1 MMARLYTTIAPT
13 VSKVSA
19 RRFDRPS
26 YARRRNDRPH
36 RAFTGKANQQ
46 HGWLFHKFGES
57 QHWPGDRGGG
67 IQAHPAG
74 CVGCVGCEHRANMV
88 YDAPV
93 VAGLVAATQI
103 ASRYLAGAAAAM
115 RYLSLFIGRL
125 SIALLAV
132 FLAPAGVHAQP
143 VSANAWTVAD
153 LNAAVDAVV
162 NAASRVD
169 SRYRLRVLLDL
180 AVALRNGA
188 APSRAPEILQSAAP
202 AIAADPTRFL
212 SGGFARPVV
221 AGRDVVEELA
231 QFGEFQ
237 AAEALVGTAGQPTS
251 RAVLL
256 GRLGVGR
263 AKAGDIA
270 GAENAV
276 AEIRSL
282 AMSDGA
288 SRSRIPES
296 VIVRIGAA
304 LAMSGAPSAAVQLAG
319 GLPDGSAKA
328 DVLAQ
333 SAIVFCDPK
342 GGPAAD
348 PMRGRQ
354 LAGRAVEMARAAVR
368 PAPITRQQR
377 TMIAVASIAQARCD
391 GPDGALAFVRELLPP
406 EQASLSLGLI
416 ADQLTAKGDFDLA
429 RAFTMA
435 SGLTDPKSLVDAAKR
450 FLNQHDKDAARA
462 AASQAAEQIRAA
474 TPRSKFDHFKILGEI
489 FGILVDVGEY
499 DQAVA
504 VVQSEEP
511 ERKETL
517 SVSAVERAIRRR
529 DDATVARLTPVAIS
543 ALMQSRESVLKL
555 YWLTRSLA
563 TAGYRDDAGKAYQQF
578 TDTFE
583 RDSLTVD
590 AVMLAELQALMG
602 DMPAALATADRAG
615 IPPANPG
622 RKARALEGITMLA
635 AGQGNIDGAL
645 QAEAKLE
652 AEPANALR
660 DRALLSIAAAQTK
673 SGDLRGAY
681 STSLRISNPY
691 GRIQSLLRLVAAS
704 PHQ

>member
-1 MMARLYTTIAPT
+1 MMHLSWPGL
-13 VSKVSA
+13 SLP
-19 RRFDRPS
+19 RRF
-26 YARRRNDRPH
+26 
-36 RAFTGKANQQ
+36 QV
-46 HGWLFHKFGES
+46 
-57 QHWPGDRGGG
+57 G
-67 IQAHPAG
+67 I
-74 CVGCVGCEHRANMV
+74 
-88 YDAPV
+88 
-93 VAGLVAATQI
+93 
-103 ASRYLAGAAAAM
+103 SAGAAAM
-115 RYLSLFIGRL
+115 RCLSLFILRL
-125 SIALLAV
+125 SIASFAALLTT
-132 FLAPAGVHAQP
+132 AGVHAQP

-153 LNAAVDAVV
+153 LNAAVDAAV

-180 AVALRNGA
+180 AVALQNGA
-188 APSRAPEILQSAAP
+188 APTRAPEIIQGAAA
-202 AIAADPTRFL
+202 AIAADPTRSL
-212 SGGFARPVV
+212 SGGYVRPII

-231 QFGEFQ
+231 QFGELQ

-256 GRLGVGR
+256 GSLGVGR

-270 GAENAV
+270 GAENAA

-282 AMSDGA
+282 ATRDDA
-288 SRSRIPES
+288 SGSRIPQS

-304 LAMSGAPSAAVQLAG
+304 LAMSGAPDAAVQLAG
-319 GLPDGSAKA
+319 SLPDGSAKA
-328 DVLAQ
+328 NVLAQ
-333 SAIVFCDPK
+333 SALVFCNPK
-342 GGPAAD
+342 RGSAAD
-348 PMRGRQ
+348 PVRGRQ
-354 LAGRAVEMARAAVR
+354 LAGQAGEMARAAVR

-377 TMIAVASIAQARCD
+377 TMIALASVARARCD
-391 GPDGALAFVRELLPP
+391 GPDAALAFVRELLSP
-406 EQASLSLGLI
+406 EQADLTLGLI
-416 ADQLTAKGDFDLA
+416 ADLLTARRDFELA
-429 RAFTMA
+429 RAFTTA

-450 FLNQHDKDAARA
+450 FLNQHDNDAARDA
-462 AASQAAEQIRAA
+462 ALQAAEQIRAV

-511 ERKETL
+511 ARKEML
-517 SVSAVERAIRRR
+517 SVSALERAIRRR

-543 ALMQSRESVLKL
+543 AMMQSRGSVLKL

-563 TAGYRDDAGKAYQQF
+563 AAGYRDDARKAYQQLAG
-578 TDTFE
+578 TFE
-583 RDSLTVD
+583 HDSLSV
-590 AVMLAELQALMG
+590 APVMLAELQALMG
-602 DMPAALATADRAG
+602 DIPAALATADRAG
-615 IPPANPG
+615 LPPADPG
-622 RKARALEGITMLA
+622 RKARALQAITMLL

-660 DRALLSIAAAQTK
+660 DRALLSIAAAQAK

-704 PHQ
+704 PRQ